1 MARELIIGRNP
12 EISQI
17 VFPEQNVSRR
27 HAKVSWDGSVMTIED
42 LESTYGTY
50 VNGTQVE
57 KRIITPNDEVT
68 LGSRNGSRLYYDE
81 VLRRMGVN
89 VPKPEPHVYQKPKT
103 PVPPQPKTPVTPKQN
118 PPVSQ
123 NPKPPVADDEIDPV
137 YSAKVR
143 ALETVYDDYQEA
155 LAEMTKASGN
165 IMRLRMFPSLILGT
179 ISSVISCLV
188 ASDEKQRIIALVGSG
203 VATLMMLLITN
214 HICNQK
220 MADSA
225 RERTRLNEQYELD
238 YVCPE
243 CGQSWK
249 GHSFA
254 FLRRKGCCPYCKKKF
269 RL

>member
-143 ALETVYDDYQEA
+143 ALEDVYVDYQESLAA
-155 LAEMTKASGN
+155 LTGGN
-165 IMRLRMFPSLILGT
+165 GKIMLIRMLPSM
-179 ISSVISCLV
+179 
-188 ASDEKQRIIALVGSG
+188 IIASVSG
-203 VATLMMLLITN
+203 VVSIKIPDEYRTAYYIVCGIVTVIIFLITN

-225 RERTRLNEQYELD
+225 RERTRLYEQFELD